1 MAEDL
6 TKFANE
12 LATETIDA
20 SIKFLKDYSAT
31 PICIVLGSDLEDL
44 PIARKEEYKKLPIYL
59 VDTSGHGG
67 LIRVL
72 TANEVKDWE
81 VNL

>member
-1 MAEDL
+1 MEDL
-6 TKFANE
+6 TKFAND

-20 SIKFLKDYSAT
+20 SIRFLKDYSAI

-44 PIARKEEYKKLPIYL
+44 PIARKDEYKKLPIYL
-59 VDTSGHGG
+59 VATPGHGS

-72 TANEVKDWE
+72 TANEVNAWE
-81 VNL
+81 VEL

>member
-1 MAEDL
+1 MDL
-6 TKFANE
+6 TKFAND

-20 SIKFLKDYSAT
+20 SIRFLKDYSAAI

-44 PIARKEEYKKLPIYL
+44 PIARKDEYKKLPIYIIST
-59 VDTSGHGG
+59 DGHGG

-72 TANEVKDWE
+72 TANEVEQWE
-81 VNL
+81 VEL